1 MCYLDFNP
9 SFDNSYSGMASSAAS
24 MGGGLVKAGLGKLWG
39 GKKKEKTAEEEAKVQ
54 VGGRGDDYNITI
66 KKISDTET
74 DNKGRPLEEVLS
86 EGSGTWLSYMQISN
100 SVMWRIDQDVPLW
113 N

>member
-39 GKKKEKTAEEEAKVQ
+39 GKKKEKTAEEEAKV
-54 VGGRGDDYNITI
+54 
-66 KKISDTET
+66 
-74 DNKGRPLEEVLS
+74 
-86 EGSGTWLSYMQISN
+86 
-100 SVMWRIDQDVPLW
+100 
-113 N
+113 